1 MNVKKNKIPIFISV
15 AILISS
21 ILFLALEINIETI
34 NYSLQKRIPKL
45 IALMLTGASIG
56 FSTLIFQTIT
66 HNNILTPNVMG
77 LDSMYVLIQTI
88 LMFFFGSTHF
98 LVVNKGANFLLCVII
113 MIILSLVLYTLLFKK
128 GSSNILFLVLIGMI
142 CGTLFSSISSFMQV
156 IIDPNEFLTLQ
167 NKLFASFNNVNED
180 ILFVAFLMIFLT
192 VIFISKD
199 IKYLDVI
206 SLGKDQAINLGVDY
220 ERSIKK
226 FFIIVSILISVSTAL
241 VGSITFLGFLVVNVT
256 RQITKTYKH
265 SHLSLNTI
273 LVSIFTLVFSQLV
286 IERILNIQMPIS
298 VIINLIGGIYFIYL
312 LFKES
317 RL

>member
-113 MIILSLVLYTLLFKK
+113 MIILSLVLY
-128 GSSNILFLVLIGMI
+128 
-142 CGTLFSSISSFMQV
+142 
-156 IIDPNEFLTLQ
+156 
-167 NKLFASFNNVNED
+167 
-180 ILFVAFLMIFLT
+180 
-192 VIFISKD
+192 
-199 IKYLDVI
+199 
-206 SLGKDQAINLGVDY
+206 
-220 ERSIKK
+220 
-226 FFIIVSILISVSTAL
+226 
-241 VGSITFLGFLVVNVT
+241 
-256 RQITKTYKH
+256 
-265 SHLSLNTI
+265 
-273 LVSIFTLVFSQLV
+273 
-286 IERILNIQMPIS
+286 
-298 VIINLIGGIYFIYL
+298 
-312 LFKES
+312 
-317 RL
+317 